1 MDSVYTNISS
11 NKKQIIYDS
20 HLLLINKK
28 FLSKKKKK
36 SRRESDIFW
45 KKWKKKIDGAYCLGF
60 SFKDLKTKDANFSYI
75 LLMR

>member
-28 FLSKKKKK
+28 FLKQKKKKVEE
-36 SRRESDIFW
+36 RDIFW
-45 KKWKKKIDGAYCLGF
+45 KK
-60 SFKDLKTKDANFSYI
+60 
-75 LLMR
+75 

>member
-28 FLSKKKKK
+28 FLKQKKKKVEE
-36 SRRESDIFW
+36 RDIFW

-60 SFKDLKTKDANFSYI
+60 SFKDLKTKDANFSDI